1 MNKIKIA
8 KPFVPLI
15 KQDSRYFVVSGGRG
29 SGKSFTIAT
38 FLLMLL
44 FESGHTILFSRY
56 TMKSAELSVI
66 PEFTSKLELLGI
78 SELFYVTKKE
88 IINKA
93 TGSSIIF
100 SGLKVGS
107 KDQTANLKSIEGLTT
122 FVLDE
127 AEELMDY
134 KKFKDITNS
143 VRKKGIQNRIILI
156 FNPTSK
162 AHWLYNKL
170 YLQRSVKPGNNIT
183 KGNYTYIH
191 TSYLNNL
198 KHLNKDFIEEAEE
211 LKSIDREAYNH
222 TYLGAF
228 REISEGVIFDNYKL
242 KTFPKDVSSEYGLDF
257 GFSND
262 PTALVK
268 VYIDH
273 KKKDVY
279 LKQMVYQT
287 GLTPSELAQLIKNK
301 VKDNSLIIAD
311 SARPDLIEEIKR
323 KGINIKGAKKT
334 KIVEGIQ
341 IMKDYTIYIDP
352 TSKDIINEFNNYCWD
367 KSYDDRPIDDF
378 NHAIDGVRYLI
389 THRHKIRKIKRYRL
403 R

>member
-1 MNKIKIA
+1 MNKIKI
-8 KPFVPLI
+8 KNKFVPLI
-15 KQDSRYFVVSGGRG
+15 EQDSRYFVVSGGRG
-29 SGKSFTIAT
+29 SGKSFTVAT
-38 FLLMLL
+38 FLLLLL
-44 FESGHTILFSRY
+44 FEIGHTILFSRY

-78 SELFYVTKKE
+78 REMFQITQKE

-93 TGSSIIF
+93 TGSRIIF
-100 SGLKVGS
+100 SGIKVGS

-134 KKFKDITNS
+134 NKFKDITNS

-170 YLQRSVKPGNNIT
+170 YLQRGVEPGKNIT
-183 KGNYTYIH
+183 KGKWTYIH
-191 TSYLNNL
+191 TSYLDNL
-198 KHLNKDFIEEAEE
+198 SNLNKDFIEEAHE
-211 LKSIDREAYNH
+211 LKKIDLDAYNH

-228 REISEGVIFDNYKL
+228 REVAEGVIFNNWSL
-242 KTFPKDVSSEYGLDF
+242 KDFPLDVSSEYGLDF

-262 PTALVK
+262 ATALVK

-279 LKQMVYQT
+279 LKQMIYQT
-287 GLTPSELAQLIKNK
+287 GLTPSDLAQLIKNK
-301 VKDNSLIIAD
+301 IKDNSLIIAD

-323 KGINIKGAKKT
+323 KRINIKGGKKT
-334 KIVEGIQ
+334 KIVEGVQ

-352 TSKDIINEFNNYCWD
+352 SSKDIINEFNNYCWD

-378 NHAIDGVRYLI
+378 NHAIDAVRYLI
-389 THRHKIRKIKRYRL
+389 THRHKIRKIKRYNIR
-403 R
+403 